1 MKLSL
6 RPRSVRA
13 YLLAWIIAPIA
24 LFIVIDAFVLYRN
37 TLDSVNTAYDRMLVA
52 SAHSIGD
59 LLRIENDKLEVSVP
73 YAALEI
79 YEADASAKMIY
90 RISGLYG
97 EFLSGDEA
105 LSKFTGSVQSHAA
118 YPSLVHIYQDSYG
131 GEAVR
136 VAALL
141 QPVAAIGPQGSALV
155 QVAEPLRNRS
165 ALAQKIFWQTL
176 IRQAVLL
183 ALIGSLILI
192 VVSRALRP
200 LEALRK
206 QLDDR
211 AVEDLSPV
219 FGSGEPRELQP
230 FVQALNQL
238 MARLQRLLD
247 HQQRFVANA
256 SHQLRTPLAVLKT
269 QLQSGLRGDAPPQ
282 VIIEEMAGTVERATN
297 LANQL
302 LSLAKVAQLRGR
314 GAFEICDLTMLA
326 RETAVDLSP
335 LIAEKNLDFELDA
348 EKVQVQGHP
357 WMIGELFSNLLHNA
371 IHYSAPDSQLGI
383 RITQGDQGITVH
395 VWDSGPGVAE
405 ALIETVFEPFASS
418 HSSGGLGLAICSE
431 IADSMGA
438 RVFLENRVAGGKIA
452 GLNAIV
458 HFPAPAL
465 GVASQVRGL
474 AVSSRSV
481 SV

>member
-1 MKLSL
+1 MSWSF
-6 RPRSVRA
+6 RPRSVRS

-24 LFIVIDAFVLYRN
+24 IFIVIDAFVLYRN
-37 TLDSVNTAYDRMLVA
+37 TLDSVNTAYDRMLIA

-59 LLRIENDKLEVSVP
+59 LLRIKNDRLEVSLP

-79 YEADASAKMIY
+79 HEADFSTKMIY
-90 RISGLYG
+90 RINGLNG

-105 LSKFTGSVQSHAA
+105 LPQFTGTAQNHAS
-118 YPSLVHIYQDSYG
+118 YPSLVHIYEDSYG

-141 QPVAAIGPQGSALV
+141 QPVASNGPQGSALV
-155 QVAEPLRNRS
+155 QVAETISNRS
-165 ALAQKIFWQTL
+165 QLAQKIFWQTL
-176 IRQAVLL
+176 IRQTILL
-183 ALIGSLILI
+183 AVIASLILF

-200 LEALRK
+200 LDALRR
-206 QLDDR
+206 QLDER
-211 AVEDLSPV
+211 PAEDLSPV
-219 FGSGEPRELQP
+219 FTSGEPRELQP
-230 FVQALNQL
+230 FVNALNQL
-238 MARLQRLLD
+238 MLRLQRLLD

-269 QLQSGLRGDAPPQ
+269 QLQSGLRGDAPAQ
-282 VIIEEMAGTVERATN
+282 IIIEEMSGTVERATT

-314 GAFEICDLTMLA
+314 GAFETCDLTMLA

-371 IHYSAPDSQLGI
+371 IHYSAPDSELGI
-383 RITQGDQGITVH
+383 RIAQGDQGITVC
-395 VWDSGPGVAE
+395 VWDSGPGVADE
-405 ALIETVFEPFASS
+405 LINTVFEPFASS
-418 HSSGGLGLAICSE
+418 HSAGGLGLAICSE

-438 RVFLENRVAGGKIA
+438 HIALENRIEDGKIV

-458 HFPAPAL
+458 RFPAADSS
-465 GVASQVRGL
+465 VVRIL
-474 AVSSRSV
+474 
-481 SV
+481 

>member
-1 MKLSL
+1 MRWSL
-6 RPRSVRA
+6 RPRSVRT

-24 LFIVIDAFVLYRN
+24 VFIVIDAFILYRN

-59 LLRIENDKLEVSVP
+59 LLRIENDQLKVSLP

-79 YEADASAKMIY
+79 YETDASSKMLY
-90 RISGLYG
+90 RIDGLDGKFLAG
-97 EFLSGDEA
+97 EEA
-105 LSKFTGSVQSHAA
+105 LPAFTGTAKNHAF
-118 YPSLVHIYQDSYG
+118 YPSLVHIYEDTYA

-136 VAALL
+136 VAALR
-141 QPVAAIGPQGSALV
+141 QPVGAIGPQGSALV

-165 ALAQKIFWQTL
+165 SLAQKIFRETLVRQT
-176 IRQAVLL
+176 ALL
-183 ALIGSLILI
+183 AVIAALILF

-200 LEALRK
+200 LDALRREI
-206 QLDDR
+206 DER
-211 AVEDLSPV
+211 SAEDLSPI
-219 FGSGEPRELQP
+219 FSAGEPKELQP
-230 FVQALNQL
+230 FLSTLNQL

-282 VIIEEMAGTVERATN
+282 VIIEEMRGTVERASN

-302 LSLAKVAQLRGR
+302 LSLAKVAQLRGH
-314 GAFEICDLTMLA
+314 GAFETCDLTMLA

-335 LIAEKNLDFELDA
+335 LIADKNLDFELDA
-348 EKVQVQGHP
+348 QKAQVQGHP

-371 IHYSAPDSQLGI
+371 IRYSARDSRLGI
-383 RITQGDQGITVH
+383 RISVNADGITAC
-395 VWDSGPGVAE
+395 VWDTGPGVPPE
-405 ALIETVFEPFASS
+405 VIDIVFEPFASS

-431 IADSMGA
+431 IADSMDA
-438 RVFLENRVAGGKIA
+438 TISLENRIENGKVAG
-452 GLNAIV
+452 LDAIV
-458 HFPAPAL
+458 RFAPVAPVAPA
-465 GVASQVRGL
+465 
-474 AVSSRSV
+474 
-481 SV
+481 

>member
-1 MKLSL
+1 MNLPL

-24 LFIVIDAFVLYRN
+24 VFIAIDAIVVYRN
-37 TLDSVNTAYDRMLVA
+37 TLDSVNTAYDRMLIA

-59 LLRIENDKLEVSVP
+59 LLRIENDRLAVSLP

-79 YEADASAKMIY
+79 YEADSSTKMIY
-90 RISGLYG
+90 RINGLDG
-97 EFLSGDEA
+97 EFLFGDEA
-105 LSKFTGSVQSHAA
+105 LPKFTGAA
-118 YPSLVHIYQDSYG
+118 PDRASYPSLVRIYEDSYG
-131 GEAVR
+131 GEPVR

-141 QPVAAIGPQGSALV
+141 QPVASIGPQGSALI
-155 QVAEPLRNRS
+155 QVAEPIRNRS
-165 ALAQKIFWQTL
+165 VLAKKIFRDTL
-176 IRQAVLL
+176 IRQL
-183 ALIGSLILI
+183 ALLLVIASLILF
-192 VVSRALRP
+192 VVARALRP
-200 LEALRK
+200 LDALRK
-206 QLDDR
+206 QLDER
-211 AVEDLSPV
+211 PAEDLSPV
-219 FGSGEPRELQP
+219 LTSGEPRELQP
-230 FVQALNQL
+230 FVNALNQL
-238 MARLQRLLD
+238 MSRLQRLLD

-269 QLQSGLRGDAPPQ
+269 QLQSGLRGDAPAPI
-282 VIIEEMAGTVERATN
+282 IIEEMSGTVERATS

-314 GAFEICDLTMLA
+314 GAFETCDLMMLA

-348 EKVQVQGHP
+348 ERAQVQGHP

-371 IHYSAPDSQLGI
+371 IHYPAPDSRLGI
-383 RITQGDQGITVH
+383 RITHDERGISVC
-395 VWDSGPGVAE
+395 VWDSGPGMPE
-405 ALIETVFEPFASS
+405 ALINTVFEPFASS

-438 RVFLENRVAGGKIA
+438 QIFLENRMEGGNIA

-458 HFPAPAL
+458 RFP
-465 GVASQVRGL
+465 VAG
-474 AVSSRSV
+474 ATAAGG
-481 SV
+481 